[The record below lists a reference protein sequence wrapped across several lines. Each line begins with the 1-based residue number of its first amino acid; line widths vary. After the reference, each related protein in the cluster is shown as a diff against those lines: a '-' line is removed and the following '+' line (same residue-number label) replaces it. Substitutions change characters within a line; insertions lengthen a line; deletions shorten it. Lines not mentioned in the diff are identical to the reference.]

1 MTDEQSRRYCNA
13 RRKIIE
19 KDFSALNPEQR
30 KAVMT
35 TEGPLLLLAGAGS
48 GKTTVLINRVGN
60 ILRYGRGA
68 ESDEVPAWAAQEQ
81 LELLEEAAAGRIPV
95 TEDIRALCAMDRAEP
110 WQILAITFTNKA
122 ADELKSRLQKMLGDA
137 GQSVWAL
144 TFHGTCSRI
153 LRRYADR
160 LGFPASFTIYDQAD
174 SLAVMKRVLKD
185 MNLDDKT
192 WPPKAMLA
200 ASEKAKGELLTPDEY
215 LAREMQSNDIRRIR
229 TAQVCQ
235 TYSRRLFE
243 AGAMDFDDLLYY
255 CVRLLRENP
264 DILEYYQNKFR
275 YVLIDEYQD
284 TNHLQYLFAAMMAG
298 GRRNICVVG
307 DDDQS
312 IYKFRG
318 ATIENILSFE
328 KQYKDARVIRLEQ
341 NYRSTG
347 NILAA
352 ANAVIANN
360 KERKGKNLWT
370 RQGSG
375 EKITLYVAQ
384 NENDEAQ
391 FVARTIRSSGRPA
404 SDFAIL
410 YRTNAQ
416 SRTIEMEFKNWGI
429 SYRIFGGTRFFDRA
443 EIKDMLAYLCVIA
456 NPTDETRLLRIINV
470 PTRGIGETSIE
481 KVQAIAREEGK
492 PLFEVMSSASHYAGI
507 SAGKKME
514 EFCRMI
520 TYLQQRITEIPL
532 DEFYDEVLDRTGYL
546 LALQTKNPDE
556 NIARIENIQ
565 ELKSSI
571 IKSMEQTGG
580 DLYAYLD
587 EVALYTDMDTYDREE
602 DCTVM
607 MTMHSA
613 KGLEFPVVFLV
624 GAEDGLFPGSMS
636 ISDPEEM
643 EEERRL
649 CYVAITRAREKLYIT
664 CAAQRMLY
672 GRTTANLPS
681 RFTEEIP
688 EELINREGVARK
700 QERSSF
706 WDDDGAFRS
715 YSDFSGRGSSSSRS
729 ALSGGYP
736 SRSRQATRPAPVKR
750 PEPTLST
757 AKPPEYHA
765 GDRIVHKSFGKG
777 VVEKLTPMGGD
788 ALMEIR
794 FDSGETKRLM
804 LRVAARNMTKE

>member
-19 KDFSALNPEQR
+19 KDYASLNPEQR

-60 ILRYGRGA
+60 ILRYGCGA
-68 ESDEVPAWAAQEQ
+68 ESDEVPAWAAPEQ
-81 LELLEEAAAGRIPV
+81 LELLEDAAAGRIPV
-95 TEDIRALCAMDRAEP
+95 TEDIRALCAIDRAEP

-160 LGFPASFTIYDQAD
+160 LGFPSSFTIYDQAD

-215 LAREMQSNDIRRIR
+215 LTREMQSNDIRRIR

-255 CVRLLRENP
+255 CVRLLQENP

-284 TNHLQYLFAAMMAG
+284 TNHLQYLFAALMAG

-360 KERKGKNLWT
+360 KERKGKKLWT
-370 RQGSG
+370 QQESG
-375 EKITLYVAQ
+375 EKISLYVAQ

-416 SRTIEMEFKNWGI
+416 SRTIEMEFKNRGI

-470 PTRGIGETSIE
+470 PTRGIGDASIE
-481 KVQAIAREEGK
+481 KVQAIAREEGR

-514 EFCRMI
+514 EFCRMV

-532 DEFYDEVLDRTGYL
+532 DEFYDEVLDRSGYL

-624 GAEDGLFPGSMS
+624 GAEDGLFPSAMS

-688 EELINREGVARK
+688 EELINRQGVSRR
-700 QERSSF
+700 QERISL

-715 YSDFSGRGSSSSRS
+715 YSDYTDRGSGRSRS
-729 ALSGGYP
+729 TLSGVFP
-736 SRSRQATRPAPVKR
+736 SRSRQTTRPTPVKR
-750 PEPTLST
+750 PDPTLSA
-757 AKPPEYHA
+757 AKPPEYHV

-777 VVEKLTPMGGD
+777 TVEKLTPMGGD
-788 ALMEIR
+788 ALMEIC